1 MKVTYSWLKEFVDIK
16 IPPEKLSERLSM
28 AGLTVAS
35 LEEAGG
41 DWVYDIEVTSNRPDW
56 LSVRGIARE
65 VAALLETKMRSLS
78 HKAIKGISK
87 PEDFSI
93 EIKDEADCRLYY
105 GALVR
110 QVKVGP
116 SPAWLRKRL
125 ETLGLRSV
133 NNVVDITNYC
143 LLEYGQPLHAFDFA
157 RIQGAS
163 IVVRR
168 AKDKEELPLIDGTTK
183 KLTPQVLVI
192 ADRHHALAAA
202 GIMGGKESEV
212 SGATKDVLLESAVFD
227 PVVIRRGARLLGVA
241 TDSSYR
247 FERSV
252 DIPTARVA
260 MEKAVQMLCEL
271 CAGTFAAVKQSGS
284 AKARVPQ
291 KISYDVREA
300 AEVLSLDIKESE
312 AGRIL
317 EHLGFRV
324 RRAGRGRLVIEV
336 PGFRRDVKGKEDIT
350 EEIARIHG
358 YDKIPLTYPSIRP
371 FVMEKPAVW
380 RLEAVVK
387 EQLVRMG
394 LKEVITYSLVSPEDY
409 KRTSLEIAKDALCLE
424 NPLSQDCSLLR
435 STLAPSLLACAAFNL
450 NRGNGDFEIF
460 ESASVFEGS
469 RETASLGVLLCGDR
483 RSAWGKESQRY
494 SLYDLKGILQEI
506 IKLSGAESVTLED
519 APRTYFEP
527 QTGGRFL
534 VGQETAAVFGKVAQA
549 VRRNWGIKAKK
560 DIFLAE
566 VDVAALAAVACFKKQ
581 FRPLAQTPSVFRDI
595 SVLAGPGIRYDRIE
609 NLIRRKAEGYL
620 RRVCLADFYV
630 GKELPRASA
639 ALTISLEYGRD
650 DRTLTDAEINPVH
663 QSVLDGLTGELS
675 LTLR

>member
-1 MKVTYSWLKEFVDIK
+1 MRVTYSWLKEFVDIK

-35 LEEAGG
+35 LDQVGG

-65 VAALLETKMRSLS
+65 VAALLETKMRLMP
-78 HKAIKGISK
+78 HKAIKGPSK
-87 PEDFSI
+87 TDDFSI

-116 SPAWLRKRL
+116 SPEWLRKRL

-157 RIQGAS
+157 KIQGAS

-168 AKDKEELPLIDGTTK
+168 AGDKEELSLIDGTTK

-212 SGATKDVLLESAVFD
+212 SSATRDILLESAVFD
-227 PVVIRRGARLLGVA
+227 PVLIRRGARLLGVA

-247 FERSV
+247 FERGV
-252 DIPTARVA
+252 DIPTVRLAAER
-260 MEKAVQMLCEL
+260 AVQMLCEL
-271 CAGTFAAVKQSGS
+271 CSGTFVAVKQSGS
-284 AKARVPQ
+284 ARAGVFQ
-291 KISYDVREA
+291 KISYDIRDAREI
-300 AEVLSLDIKESE
+300 LSLDIKDNE
-312 AGRIL
+312 AVRIL
-317 EHLGFRV
+317 GHLGFGV
-324 RRAGRGRLVIEV
+324 RRAGRGKLAIEV
-336 PGFRRDVKGKEDIT
+336 PGFRRDVKSKEDIT
-350 EEIARIHG
+350 EEIARIYG
-358 YDKIPLTYPSIRP
+358 YDKIPLTHPSIRP
-371 FVMEKPAVW
+371 FAMEKPAVW
-380 RLEAVVK
+380 RLEALVK

-394 LKEVITYSLVSPEDY
+394 LKEVITYSLGSPEDY
-409 KRTSLEIAKDALCLE
+409 KKTSLEIAKDALCLE

-435 STLAPSLLACAAFNL
+435 STLVPSLLACAASNL
-450 NRGNGDFEIF
+450 NKGNVDFEIF
-460 ESASVFEGS
+460 ESASVFEGH
-469 RETASLGVLLCGDR
+469 RETVSLGVLLCGNR
-483 RSAWGKESQRY
+483 RSAWSKESQRY
-494 SLYDLKGILQEI
+494 SLYDLKGIVEDVI
-506 IKLSGAESVTLED
+506 RISGAGSPALEN
-519 APRTYFEP
+519 ASRAYFEP
-527 QTGGRFL
+527 QTGGHFV
-534 VGQETAAVFGKVAQA
+534 VGQKTVACFGKVAET

-560 DIFLAE
+560 DIYLAE
-566 VDVAALAAVACFKKQ
+566 VDIAALASLAYFRKLFK
-581 FRPLAQTPSVFRDI
+581 PLAQTPSILRDI
-595 SVLAGPGIRYDRIE
+595 SVLAGPGVRYGRIE
-609 NLIRRKAEGYL
+609 SLIRKKAEGFL
-620 RRVCLADFYV
+620 RRVCLADLYQ

-639 ALTISLEYGRD
+639 ALTISLEYGCD